1 MQISHILNKEFV
13 PERFET
19 LSVVALW
26 ILSIGSR
33 LAGTSNAN
41 YLAIAAMAASMLDC
55 LWFLVVLARRMA
67 RMLGIGVFAYNEH
80 KKIK

>member
-41 YLAIAAMAASMLDC
+41 YLAIAAMAASMFDC
-55 LWFLVVLARRMA
+55 LSFLVVLARRMA
-67 RMLGIGVFAYNEH
+67 MMLGIGVFAYNEH

>member
-1 MQISHILNKEFV
+1 MQITHILNKEFV

-33 LAGTSNAN
+33 LAGTSNAY
-41 YLAIAAMAASMLDC
+41 YLAIAAMAASMFDC

-67 RMLGIGVFAYNEH
+67 MMLGIGVFAYNEH